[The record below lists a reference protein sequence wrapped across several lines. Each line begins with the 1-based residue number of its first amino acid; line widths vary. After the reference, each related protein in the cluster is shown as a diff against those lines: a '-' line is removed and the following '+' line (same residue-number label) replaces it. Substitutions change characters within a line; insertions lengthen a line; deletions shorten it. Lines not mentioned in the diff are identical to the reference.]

1 MAELELQNVL
11 LQTVGRSHPL
21 LVHFPVALLVVAA
34 ASELGGLWR
43 RSSEVGAMARG
54 LVWFALPATFAA
66 AFAGWT
72 MSERDPVSRAMAST
86 LEWHRWTGVG
96 VLALTLLCVLL
107 RQKTSAFRCVLFC
120 SAIGVAVTG
129 HLGGTMSWGEGYLL
143 EPIQSW
149 RAANVRTEPAPE
161 NVVSLENAVGVP
173 RVVGPAPGVLLGGP
187 SSFDV
192 SEETKPLLKDPE
204 ADSTPTKME
213 FVKDIQP
220 ILERYCVECHG
231 PRKKKGGLRLE
242 PIEAAFPVGDEA
254 FWTMLP
260 GDGASSLLVQRM
272 LLPREDDEAM
282 PPKGD
287 AVPADEIQKFIT
299 WINEGAHGPGLE
311 HIKRVAT
318 KTADDRRLDPLGV
331 LEPSESEQVLIDA
344 AVAALRDRGAV
355 VQAVAQRHY
364 GLEVN
369 LSLLRPA
376 ASDEHLLLLRGLEPV
391 LVRLDLSR
399 TSVSDQ
405 GFSKLAGFPELRDL
419 RLGGT
424 QLGDAIAPVL
434 QGSPKLERLNL
445 YGTKCTNTILTYVAN
460 LEALERL
467 HIWGSRITDDF
478 AVEFAS
484 AHPEIRIT
492 GLSSVVREPIP
503 EVVVKPEPVAEVQP
517 DPVQPEAPKDDPE
530 LASEEVNFLTKI
542 KPIFEARCV
551 SCHGPKKKKGQL
563 RLEPIAEAFPEDE
576 EDWWTILPGD
586 PAGSLL
592 VERIKLS
599 EDDDGVMPPRGE
611 LLTKEEIS
619 LIEQWI
625 AQGAKHSN

>member
-1 MAELELQNVL
+1 MAESELQNVL

-43 RSSEVGAMARG
+43 RSPEVGAMARG

-96 VLALTLLCVLL
+96 VLALTVLCVLL
-107 RQKTSAFRCVLFC
+107 RQKTSAFRGALFC
-120 SAIGVAVTG
+120 GAIGVGVTG
-129 HLGGTMSWGEGYLL
+129 HLGGTMSWGDGYLL

-149 RAANVRTEPAPE
+149 RAANARTELAPE
-161 NVVSLENAVGVP
+161 SVAGLENTPAVPV
-173 RVVGPAPGVLLGGP
+173 RPAAGVLLGGP
-187 SSFDV
+187 SSLDV
-192 SEETKPLLKDPE
+192 SEETKPRLKDPE
-204 ADSTPTKME
+204 AESTPIKME

-242 PIEAAFPVGDEA
+242 PIDAAFPTGDED

-260 GDGASSLLVQRM
+260 GDGESSLLVQRM
-272 LLPREDDEAM
+272 LLPRDDDEAM

-287 AVPADEIQKFIT
+287 AVPADEIQKVIT
-299 WINEGAHGPGLE
+299 WINAGAHGPGLE
-311 HIKRVAT
+311 HIKRAAT
-318 KTADDRRLDPLGV
+318 KAVDERRLDPLGV
-331 LEPSESEQVLIDA
+331 LEPTEAEQALIDT
-344 AVAALRDRGAV
+344 AVAALRDRGVV

-376 ASDEHLLLLRGLEPV
+376 ASDEHLDLLRGLEPV

-399 TSVSDQ
+399 TAVTDE
-405 GFSKLAGFPELRDL
+405 GFAQVAALPELRDL

-434 QGSPKLERLNL
+434 KQSPKLTRLNL
-445 YGTKCTNTILTYVAN
+445 YGTKCSEALLPTLSN
-460 LEALERL
+460 LESLERL
-467 HIWGSRITDDF
+467 HIWGSKISGDSAIAF
-478 AVEFAS
+478 ATAN
-484 AHPEIRIT
+484 PELRVT
-492 GLSSVVREPIP
+492 GLPPVVREPIP
-503 EVVVKPEPVAEVQP
+503 EVVVDPESIAEL
-517 DPVQPEAPKDDPE
+517 QPELNKPTTSEVDSEP
-530 LASEEVNFLTKI
+530 ASEEVHFLTKI
-542 KPIFEARCV
+542 KPILEARCV
-551 SCHGPKKKKGQL
+551 SCHGPKKKKGGL
-563 RLEPIAEAFPEDE
+563 RLEPIAEAFPEGE

-592 VERIKLS
+592 VERIKLTA
-599 EDDDGVMPPRGE
+599 DDDGVMPPRGE

-625 AQGAKHSN
+625 ARGAKHTN

>member
-1 MAELELQNVL
+1 MAESELQNVL

-43 RSSEVGAMARG
+43 RSPEVGAMARG

-96 VLALTLLCVLL
+96 VLALTVLCVLL
-107 RQKTSAFRCVLFC
+107 RQKTSAFRGALFC
-120 SAIGVAVTG
+120 GAIGVGVTG
-129 HLGGTMSWGEGYLL
+129 HLGGTMSWGDGYLL

-149 RAANVRTEPAPE
+149 RAANARTEPAPE
-161 NVVSLENAVGVP
+161 SVAGLENTPAVPV
-173 RVVGPAPGVLLGGP
+173 RPAAGVLLGGP
-187 SSFDV
+187 SSLDV
-192 SEETKPLLKDPE
+192 SEETKPRLKDPE
-204 ADSTPTKME
+204 AESTPIKME

-242 PIEAAFPVGDEA
+242 PIDAAFPTGDED

-260 GDGASSLLVQRM
+260 GDGESSLLVQRM
-272 LLPREDDEAM
+272 LLPRDDDEAM

-287 AVPADEIQKFIT
+287 AVPADEIQKVIT
-299 WINEGAHGPGLE
+299 WINAGAHGPGLE
-311 HIKRVAT
+311 HIKRAAT
-318 KTADDRRLDPLGV
+318 KAVDERRLDPLGV
-331 LEPSESEQVLIDA
+331 LEPTEAEQALIDT
-344 AVAALRDRGAV
+344 AVAALRDRGVV

-376 ASDEHLLLLRGLEPV
+376 ASDEHLDLLRGLEPV

-399 TSVSDQ
+399 TAVTDE
-405 GFSKLAGFPELRDL
+405 GFAQVAALPELRDL

-434 QGSPKLERLNL
+434 KQSPKLTRLNL
-445 YGTKCTNTILTYVAN
+445 YGTKCSDALLPTLSN
-460 LEALERL
+460 LESLERL
-467 HIWGSRITDDF
+467 HIWGSKISGDSAIAF
-478 AVEFAS
+478 ATAN
-484 AHPEIRIT
+484 PELRVT
-492 GLSSVVREPIP
+492 GLPPVVREPIP
-503 EVVVKPEPVAEVQP
+503 EVVVDPESIAEVQP
-517 DPVQPEAPKDDPE
+517 E
-530 LASEEVNFLTKI
+530 LNQSTTSEVDSEPASEEVHFLTKV
-542 KPIFEARCV
+542 KPILEARCV
-551 SCHGPKKKKGQL
+551 SCHGPKKKKGGL

-576 EDWWTILPGD
+576 KDWWTILPGD

-592 VERIKLS
+592 VERIKLTA
-599 EDDDGVMPPRGE
+599 DDDGVMPPRGE

-625 AQGAKHSN
+625 ARGAKHTN

>member
-1 MAELELQNVL
+1 MAESELQNVL

-43 RSSEVGAMARG
+43 RSPEVGAMARG

-96 VLALTLLCVLL
+96 VLALTVLCVLL
-107 RQKTSAFRCVLFC
+107 RQKTSAFRGALFC
-120 SAIGVAVTG
+120 GAIGVGVTG
-129 HLGGTMSWGEGYLL
+129 HLGGTMSWGDGYLL

-149 RAANVRTEPAPE
+149 RAANARTEPAPE
-161 NVVSLENAVGVP
+161 SVVRLKNGSERPVGA
-173 RVVGPAPGVLLGGP
+173 APGVLLGGP
-187 SSFDV
+187 SSLDV
-192 SEETKPLLKDPE
+192 SEETKPRLKDPE
-204 ADSTPTKME
+204 AESTPIKME

-242 PIEAAFPVGDEA
+242 PIDAAFPTGDED

-260 GDGASSLLVQRM
+260 GDGESSLLVQRM
-272 LLPREDDEAM
+272 LLPRDDDEAM

-287 AVPADEIQKFIT
+287 AVPADEIQKVIT
-299 WINEGAHGPGLE
+299 WINAGAHGPGLE
-311 HIKRVAT
+311 HIKRAAT
-318 KTADDRRLDPLGV
+318 KAVDERRLDPLGL
-331 LEPSESEQVLIDA
+331 LEPTEAEQALIDT
-344 AVAALRDRGAV
+344 AVAALRDRGVV

-376 ASDEHLLLLRGLEPV
+376 ASDEHLDLLRGLEPV

-399 TSVSDQ
+399 TAVTDE
-405 GFSKLAGFPELRDL
+405 GFAQVAALPELRDL

-434 QGSPKLERLNL
+434 KQSPKLTRLNL
-445 YGTKCTNTILTYVAN
+445 YGTKCSEALLPTLSN
-460 LEALERL
+460 LESLERL
-467 HIWGSRITDDF
+467 HIWGSKISGDSAIAF
-478 AVEFAS
+478 ATAN
-484 AHPEIRIT
+484 PELRVT
-492 GLSSVVREPIP
+492 GLPPVVREPIP
-503 EVVVKPEPVAEVQP
+503 EVVVDPESIAEI
-517 DPVQPEAPKDDPE
+517 QPELNQPTTSEVDSEP
-530 LASEEVNFLTKI
+530 ASEEVHFLTKI
-542 KPIFEARCV
+542 RPILEARCV
-551 SCHGPKKKKGQL
+551 SCHGPKKKKGGL
-563 RLEPIAEAFPEDE
+563 RLEPIAEAFPEGE

-592 VERIKLS
+592 VERIKLTA
-599 EDDDGVMPPRGE
+599 DDDGVMPPRGE

-625 AQGAKHSN
+625 ARGAKHTN

>member
-1 MAELELQNVL
+1 MAESELQNVL

-34 ASELGGLWR
+34 VSEFGGLWR
-43 RSSEVGAMARG
+43 RSPEVGAMARG

-107 RQKTSAFRCVLFC
+107 RQKTSAFRGVLFC
-120 SAIGVAVTG
+120 GAIGVAVTG

-149 RAANVRTEPAPE
+149 RAANAQTEPAPE
-161 NVVSLENAVGVP
+161 SVVRLENGAERPVGA
-173 RVVGPAPGVLLGGP
+173 APGVLLGGP
-187 SSFDV
+187 SSIDV
-192 SEETKPLLKDPE
+192 PEETKPRFKDPE
-204 ADSTPTKME
+204 ADSTPTKIE

-220 ILERYCVECHG
+220 ILETYCVECHG

-242 PIEAAFPVGDEA
+242 PIDAAFPVGDED

-260 GDGASSLLVQRM
+260 GDGESSLLVQRM
-272 LLPREDDEAM
+272 LLPRDDDEAM

-287 AVPADEIQKFIT
+287 AVPADEIQKVIT

-318 KTADDRRLDPLGV
+318 KAADERRLDPLGV
-331 LEPSESEQVLIDA
+331 LEPTEAEQALIDG

-376 ASDEHLLLLRGLEPV
+376 ANDEHLKLLRGLEPV

-399 TSVSDQ
+399 TAVTDE
-405 GFSKLAGFPELRDL
+405 GFAQLAGFPELRDL

-424 QLGDAIAPVL
+424 QLNDISRVL

-445 YGTKCTNTILTYVAN
+445 YGTQCTNTILTYVAN
-460 LEALERL
+460 LKSLKRL
-467 HIWGSRITDDF
+467 HIWGSRITDNY
-478 AVEFAS
+478 AATFAS
-484 AHPEIRIT
+484 THPEIRIT
-492 GLSSVVREPIP
+492 GLPPVVREPIP

-517 DPVQPEAPKDDPE
+517 ETVLPEAPGADSE

-551 SCHGPKKKKGQL
+551 SCHGPKKKKGGL
-563 RLEPIAEAFPEDE
+563 RLAPIAEAFPEGD

-599 EDDDGVMPPRGE
+599 EDDDGAMPPRGE
-611 LLTKEEIS
+611 RLTKEEI
-619 LIEQWI
+619 LIIEQWI
-625 AQGAKHSN
+625 AQGAKHSS

>member
-1 MAELELQNVL
+1 MAESELQNVL

-43 RSSEVGAMARG
+43 RSPEVGAMARG

-96 VLALTLLCVLL
+96 VLALTVLCVLL
-107 RQKTSAFRCVLFC
+107 RQKTSAFRGALFC
-120 SAIGVAVTG
+120 GAIGVGVTG
-129 HLGGTMSWGEGYLL
+129 HLGGTMSWGDGYLL

-149 RAANVRTEPAPE
+149 RAANARTEPAPE
-161 NVVSLENAVGVP
+161 SVAGLENTPAVPV
-173 RVVGPAPGVLLGGP
+173 RPAAGVLLGGP
-187 SSFDV
+187 SSLDV
-192 SEETKPLLKDPE
+192 SEETKPRLKDPE
-204 ADSTPTKME
+204 AESTPIKME

-242 PIEAAFPVGDEA
+242 PIDAAFPTGDED

-260 GDGASSLLVQRM
+260 GDGESSLLVQRM
-272 LLPREDDEAM
+272 LLPRDDDEAM

-287 AVPADEIQKFIT
+287 AVPADEIQKVIT
-299 WINEGAHGPGLE
+299 WINAGAHGPGLE
-311 HIKRVAT
+311 HIKRAAT
-318 KTADDRRLDPLGV
+318 KAVDERRLDPLGV
-331 LEPSESEQVLIDA
+331 LEPTEAEQALIDT
-344 AVAALRDRGAV
+344 AVAALRDRGVV

-376 ASDEHLLLLRGLEPV
+376 ASDEHLDLLRGLEPV

-399 TSVSDQ
+399 TAVTDE
-405 GFSKLAGFPELRDL
+405 GFAQVAALPELRDL

-434 QGSPKLERLNL
+434 KQSPKLTRLNL
-445 YGTKCTNTILTYVAN
+445 YGTKCSEALLPTLSN
-460 LEALERL
+460 LESLERL
-467 HIWGSRITDDF
+467 HIWGSKISGDSAIAF
-478 AVEFAS
+478 ATAN
-484 AHPEIRIT
+484 PELRVT
-492 GLSSVVREPIP
+492 GLPPVVREPIP
-503 EVVVKPEPVAEVQP
+503 EVVVDPESIAEVQP
-517 DPVQPEAPKDDPE
+517 ELNQPTTSEVDSEP
-530 LASEEVNFLTKI
+530 ASEEVHFLTKI
-542 KPIFEARCV
+542 KPILEARCV
-551 SCHGPKKKKGQL
+551 SCHGPKKKKGGL
-563 RLEPIAEAFPEDE
+563 RLEPIAEAFPKGE

-592 VERIKLS
+592 VERIKLTA
-599 EDDDGVMPPRGE
+599 DDDGVMPPRGE

-625 AQGAKHSN
+625 ARGAKHTN

>member
-1 MAELELQNVL
+1 MAESELQNVL

-43 RSSEVGAMARG
+43 RSPEVGAMARG

-96 VLALTLLCVLL
+96 VLALTVLCVLL
-107 RQKTSAFRCVLFC
+107 RQKTSAFRGALFC
-120 SAIGVAVTG
+120 GAIGVGVTG
-129 HLGGTMSWGEGYLL
+129 HLGGTMSWGDGYLL

-149 RAANVRTEPAPE
+149 RAANARTELAPE
-161 NVVSLENAVGVP
+161 SVAGLENTPAVPV
-173 RVVGPAPGVLLGGP
+173 RPAAGVLLGGP
-187 SSFDV
+187 SSLDV
-192 SEETKPLLKDPE
+192 SEETKPRLKDPE
-204 ADSTPTKME
+204 AESTPIKME

-242 PIEAAFPVGDEA
+242 PIDAAFPTGDED

-260 GDGASSLLVQRM
+260 GDGESSLLVQRM
-272 LLPREDDEAM
+272 LLPRDDDEAM

-287 AVPADEIQKFIT
+287 AVPADEIQKVIT
-299 WINEGAHGPGLE
+299 WINAGAHGPGLE
-311 HIKRVAT
+311 HIKRAAT
-318 KTADDRRLDPLGV
+318 KAVDERRLDPLGV
-331 LEPSESEQVLIDA
+331 LEPTEAEQALIDT
-344 AVAALRDRGAV
+344 AVAALRDRGVV

-376 ASDEHLLLLRGLEPV
+376 AGDEHLDLLRGLEPV

-399 TSVSDQ
+399 TAVTDE
-405 GFSKLAGFPELRDL
+405 GFAQVAALPELRDL

-434 QGSPKLERLNL
+434 KQSPKLTRLNL
-445 YGTKCTNTILTYVAN
+445 YGTKCSEALLPTLSN
-460 LEALERL
+460 LESLERL
-467 HIWGSRITDDF
+467 HIWGSKISGDSAIAF
-478 AVEFAS
+478 ATAN
-484 AHPEIRIT
+484 PELRVT
-492 GLSSVVREPIP
+492 GLPPVVREPIP
-503 EVVVKPEPVAEVQP
+503 EVVVDPESIAEVQP
-517 DPVQPEAPKDDPE
+517 E
-530 LASEEVNFLTKI
+530 LNQSTTSEVDSEPASEEVHFLTKI
-542 KPIFEARCV
+542 KPILEARCV
-551 SCHGPKKKKGQL
+551 SCHGPKKKKGGL
-563 RLEPIAEAFPEDE
+563 RLEPIAEAFPEGE
-576 EDWWTILPGD
+576 KDWWTILPGD

-592 VERIKLS
+592 VERIKLTA
-599 EDDDGVMPPRGE
+599 DDDGVMPPRGE

-625 AQGAKHSN
+625 ARGAKHTN

>member
-1 MAELELQNVL
+1 MAESELQNVL

-43 RSSEVGAMARG
+43 RSPEVGAMARG

-120 SAIGVAVTG
+120 GAIGVAVTG

-161 NVVSLENAVGVP
+161 NVVSLENAAAVP
-173 RVVGPAPGVLLGGP
+173 RVVGPAPGLLLAGP

-204 ADSTPTKME
+204 ADSTATKME

-311 HIKRVAT
+311 NIKRVAT
-318 KTADDRRLDPLGV
+318 KTGDDRRLDPLGV

-424 QLGDAIAPVL
+424 QLGDGIAPVL

-478 AVEFAS
+478 AVVFAS
-484 AHPEIRIT
+484 THPEIRIT

-599 EDDDGVMPPRGE
+599 EDDDGVMPPRGQ

>member
-1 MAELELQNVL
+1 MAESELQNVL

-43 RSSEVGAMARG
+43 RSPEVGAMARG

-96 VLALTLLCVLL
+96 VLALTVLCVLL
-107 RQKTSAFRCVLFC
+107 RQKTSAFRGALFC
-120 SAIGVAVTG
+120 GAIGVGVTG
-129 HLGGTMSWGEGYLL
+129 HLGGTMSWGDGYLL

-149 RAANVRTEPAPE
+149 RAANARTEPAPE
-161 NVVSLENAVGVP
+161 SVAGLENTPAVPV
-173 RVVGPAPGVLLGGP
+173 RPAAGVLLGGP
-187 SSFDV
+187 SSLDV
-192 SEETKPLLKDPE
+192 SEETKPRLKDPE
-204 ADSTPTKME
+204 AESTPIKME

-242 PIEAAFPVGDEA
+242 PIDAAFPTGDED

-260 GDGASSLLVQRM
+260 GDGESSLLVQRM
-272 LLPREDDEAM
+272 LLPRDDDEAM

-287 AVPADEIQKFIT
+287 AVPTDEIQKVIT
-299 WINEGAHGPGLE
+299 WINAGAHGPGLE
-311 HIKRVAT
+311 HIKRAAT
-318 KTADDRRLDPLGV
+318 KAVDERRLDPLGV
-331 LEPSESEQVLIDA
+331 LEPTEAEQALIDT
-344 AVAALRDRGAV
+344 AVAALRDRGVV

-376 ASDEHLLLLRGLEPV
+376 ASDEHLDLLRGLEPV

-399 TSVSDQ
+399 TAVTDE
-405 GFSKLAGFPELRDL
+405 GFAQVAALPELRDL

-434 QGSPKLERLNL
+434 KQSPKLTRLNL
-445 YGTKCTNTILTYVAN
+445 YGTKCSEALLPTLSN
-460 LEALERL
+460 LESLERL
-467 HIWGSRITDDF
+467 HIWGSKISGDSAIAF
-478 AVEFAS
+478 ATAN
-484 AHPEIRIT
+484 PELRVT
-492 GLSSVVREPIP
+492 GLPPVVREPIP
-503 EVVVKPEPVAEVQP
+503 EVVVDPESIAEVQP
-517 DPVQPEAPKDDPE
+517 ELNQPTTSEVDSEP
-530 LASEEVNFLTKI
+530 ASEEVHFLTKI
-542 KPIFEARCV
+542 RPILEARCV
-551 SCHGPKKKKGQL
+551 SCHGPKKKKGGL
-563 RLEPIAEAFPEDE
+563 RLEPIAEAFPKGE

-592 VERIKLS
+592 VERIKLTA
-599 EDDDGVMPPRGE
+599 DDDGVMPPRGE

-625 AQGAKHSN
+625 ARGAKHTN

>member
-1 MAELELQNVL
+1 MAESELQNVL

-43 RSSEVGAMARG
+43 RSPEVGAMARG

-96 VLALTLLCVLL
+96 VLALTVLCVLL
-107 RQKTSAFRCVLFC
+107 RQKTSAFRGALFC
-120 SAIGVAVTG
+120 GAIGVGVTG
-129 HLGGTMSWGEGYLL
+129 HLGGTMSWGDGYLL

-149 RAANVRTEPAPE
+149 RAANARTEPAPE
-161 NVVSLENAVGVP
+161 SVAGLENTPAVP
-173 RVVGPAPGVLLGGP
+173 IRPAAGVLLGGP
-187 SSFDV
+187 SSLDV
-192 SEETKPLLKDPE
+192 SEETKPRLKDPE
-204 ADSTPTKME
+204 AESTPIKME

-242 PIEAAFPVGDEA
+242 PIDAAFPTGDED

-260 GDGASSLLVQRM
+260 GDGESSLLVQRM
-272 LLPREDDEAM
+272 LLPRDDDEAM

-287 AVPADEIQKFIT
+287 AVPADQIQKVIT
-299 WINEGAHGPGLE
+299 WINAGAHGPGLE
-311 HIKRVAT
+311 HIKRAAT
-318 KTADDRRLDPLGV
+318 KAVDERRLDPLGV
-331 LEPSESEQVLIDA
+331 LEPTEAEQALIDT
-344 AVAALRDRGAV
+344 AVAALRDRGVV

-376 ASDEHLLLLRGLEPV
+376 ASDEHLDLLRGLEPV

-399 TSVSDQ
+399 TAVTDE
-405 GFSKLAGFPELRDL
+405 GFAQVAAFPELRAL

-434 QGSPKLERLNL
+434 KQSPKLTRLNL
-445 YGTKCTNTILTYVAN
+445 YGTK
-460 LEALERL
+460 
-467 HIWGSRITDDF
+467 
-478 AVEFAS
+478 
-484 AHPEIRIT
+484 
-492 GLSSVVREPIP
+492 
-503 EVVVKPEPVAEVQP
+503 
-517 DPVQPEAPKDDPE
+517 
-530 LASEEVNFLTKI
+530 
-542 KPIFEARCV
+542 
-551 SCHGPKKKKGQL
+551 
-563 RLEPIAEAFPEDE
+563 
-576 EDWWTILPGD
+576 
-586 PAGSLL
+586 
-592 VERIKLS
+592 
-599 EDDDGVMPPRGE
+599 
-611 LLTKEEIS
+611 
-619 LIEQWI
+619 
-625 AQGAKHSN
+625 

>member
-1 MAELELQNVL
+1 MAESELQNVL

-43 RSSEVGAMARG
+43 RSPEVGAMARG

-96 VLALTLLCVLL
+96 VLALTVLCVLL
-107 RQKTSAFRCVLFC
+107 RQKTSAFRGALFC
-120 SAIGVAVTG
+120 GAIGVGVTG
-129 HLGGTMSWGEGYLL
+129 HLGGTMSWGDGYLL

-149 RAANVRTEPAPE
+149 RAANARTEPAPE
-161 NVVSLENAVGVP
+161 SVVRLKNESERPVGA
-173 RVVGPAPGVLLGGP
+173 APGVLLGGP
-187 SSFDV
+187 SSLDV
-192 SEETKPLLKDPE
+192 SEETKPRLKDPE
-204 ADSTPTKME
+204 AESTPIKME

-242 PIEAAFPVGDEA
+242 PIDAAFPTGDED

-260 GDGASSLLVQRM
+260 GDGESSLLVQRM
-272 LLPREDDEAM
+272 LLPRDDDEAM

-287 AVPADEIQKFIT
+287 AVPADEIQKVIT
-299 WINEGAHGPGLE
+299 WINAGAHGPGLE
-311 HIKRVAT
+311 HIKRAAT
-318 KTADDRRLDPLGV
+318 KAVDERRLDPLGL
-331 LEPSESEQVLIDA
+331 LEPTEAEQALIDT
-344 AVAALRDRGAV
+344 AVAALRDRGVV

-376 ASDEHLLLLRGLEPV
+376 ASDEHLDLLRGLEPV

-399 TSVSDQ
+399 TAVTDE
-405 GFSKLAGFPELRDL
+405 GFAQVAALPELRDL

-434 QGSPKLERLNL
+434 KQSPKLTRLNL
-445 YGTKCTNTILTYVAN
+445 YGTKCSEALLPTLSN
-460 LEALERL
+460 LESLERL
-467 HIWGSRITDDF
+467 HIWGSKISGDSAIAF
-478 AVEFAS
+478 ATAN
-484 AHPEIRIT
+484 PELRVT
-492 GLSSVVREPIP
+492 GLPPVVREPIP
-503 EVVVKPEPVAEVQP
+503 EVVVDPESIAEVQP
-517 DPVQPEAPKDDPE
+517 ELNQPTTSEVDSEP
-530 LASEEVNFLTKI
+530 ASEEVHFLTKI
-542 KPIFEARCV
+542 RPILEARCV
-551 SCHGPKKKKGQL
+551 SCHGPKKKKGGL
-563 RLEPIAEAFPEDE
+563 RLEPIAEAFPEGE

-592 VERIKLS
+592 VERIKLTA
-599 EDDDGVMPPRGE
+599 DDDGVMPPRGE

-625 AQGAKHSN
+625 ARGAKHTN

>member
-1 MAELELQNVL
+1 MAESELQNVL

-43 RSSEVGAMARG
+43 RSPEVGAMARG

-96 VLALTLLCVLL
+96 VLALTVLCVLL
-107 RQKTSAFRCVLFC
+107 RQKTSAFRGALFC
-120 SAIGVAVTG
+120 GAIGVGVTG
-129 HLGGTMSWGEGYLL
+129 HLGGTMSWGDGYLL

-149 RAANVRTEPAPE
+149 RAANARTEPAPE
-161 NVVSLENAVGVP
+161 SVAGLENTPAVPV
-173 RVVGPAPGVLLGGP
+173 RPAAGVLLGGP
-187 SSFDV
+187 SSLDV
-192 SEETKPLLKDPE
+192 SEETKPRLKDPE
-204 ADSTPTKME
+204 AESTPIKME

-242 PIEAAFPVGDEA
+242 PIDAAFPTGDED

-260 GDGASSLLVQRM
+260 GDGESSLLVQRM
-272 LLPREDDEAM
+272 LLPRDDDEAM

-287 AVPADEIQKFIT
+287 AVPTDEIQKVIT
-299 WINEGAHGPGLE
+299 WINAGAHGPGLE
-311 HIKRVAT
+311 HIKRAAT
-318 KTADDRRLDPLGV
+318 KAVDERRLDPLGV
-331 LEPSESEQVLIDA
+331 LEPTEAEQALIDT
-344 AVAALRDRGAV
+344 AVAALRDRGVV

-376 ASDEHLLLLRGLEPV
+376 ASDEHLDLLRGLEPV

-399 TSVSDQ
+399 TAVTDE
-405 GFSKLAGFPELRDL
+405 GFAQVAALPELRDL

-434 QGSPKLERLNL
+434 KQSPKLTRLNL
-445 YGTKCTNTILTYVAN
+445 YGTKCSEALLPTLSN
-460 LEALERL
+460 LESLERL
-467 HIWGSRITDDF
+467 HIWGSKISGDSAIAF
-478 AVEFAS
+478 ATAN
-484 AHPEIRIT
+484 PELRVT
-492 GLSSVVREPIP
+492 GLPPVVREPIP
-503 EVVVKPEPVAEVQP
+503 EVVVDPESIAEVQP
-517 DPVQPEAPKDDPE
+517 ELNQPTTSEVDSEP
-530 LASEEVNFLTKI
+530 ASEEVHFLTKI
-542 KPIFEARCV
+542 RPILEARCV
-551 SCHGPKKKKGQL
+551 SCHGPKKKKGGL
-563 RLEPIAEAFPEDE
+563 RLEPIAEAFPEGE

-592 VERIKLS
+592 VERIKLTA
-599 EDDDGVMPPRGE
+599 DDDGVMPPRGE

-625 AQGAKHSN
+625 ARGAKHTN

>member
-1 MAELELQNVL
+1 MAESELQNVL

-43 RSSEVGAMARG
+43 RSPEVGAMARG

-96 VLALTLLCVLL
+96 VLALTVLCVLL
-107 RQKTSAFRCVLFC
+107 RQKTSAFRGALFC
-120 SAIGVAVTG
+120 GAIGVGVTG
-129 HLGGTMSWGEGYLL
+129 HLGGTMSWGDGYLL

-149 RAANVRTEPAPE
+149 RAANARTELAPE
-161 NVVSLENAVGVP
+161 SVAGLENTPAVPV
-173 RVVGPAPGVLLGGP
+173 RPAAGVLLGGP
-187 SSFDV
+187 SSLDV
-192 SEETKPLLKDPE
+192 SEETKPRLKDPE
-204 ADSTPTKME
+204 AESTPIKME

-242 PIEAAFPVGDEA
+242 PIDAAFPTGDED

-260 GDGASSLLVQRM
+260 GDGESSLLVQRM
-272 LLPREDDEAM
+272 LLPRDDDEAM

-287 AVPADEIQKFIT
+287 AVPADEIQKVIT
-299 WINEGAHGPGLE
+299 WINAGAHGPGLE
-311 HIKRVAT
+311 HIKRAAT
-318 KTADDRRLDPLGV
+318 KAVDERRLDPLGV
-331 LEPSESEQVLIDA
+331 LEPTEAEQALIDT
-344 AVAALRDRGAV
+344 AVAALRDRGVV

-376 ASDEHLLLLRGLEPV
+376 AGDEHLDLLRGLEPV

-399 TSVSDQ
+399 TAVTDE
-405 GFSKLAGFPELRDL
+405 GFAQVAALPELRDL

-434 QGSPKLERLNL
+434 KQSPKLTRLNL
-445 YGTKCTNTILTYVAN
+445 YGTKCSEALLPTLSN
-460 LEALERL
+460 LESLERL
-467 HIWGSRITDDF
+467 HIWGSKISGDSAIAF
-478 AVEFAS
+478 ATAN
-484 AHPEIRIT
+484 PELRVT
-492 GLSSVVREPIP
+492 GLPPVVREPIP
-503 EVVVKPEPVAEVQP
+503 EVVVDPESIAEVQP
-517 DPVQPEAPKDDPE
+517 ELNQPTTSEVDSEP
-530 LASEEVNFLTKI
+530 ASEEVHFLTKI
-542 KPIFEARCV
+542 RPILEARCV
-551 SCHGPKKKKGQL
+551 SCHGPKKKKGGL
-563 RLEPIAEAFPEDE
+563 RLEPIAEAFPEGE

-592 VERIKLS
+592 VERIKLTA
-599 EDDDGVMPPRGE
+599 DDDGVMPPRGE

-625 AQGAKHSN
+625 ARGAKHTN

>member
-1 MAELELQNVL
+1 MAESELQNVL

-43 RSSEVGAMARG
+43 RSPEVGAMARG

-96 VLALTLLCVLL
+96 VLALTVLCVLL
-107 RQKTSAFRCVLFC
+107 RQKTSAFRGALFC
-120 SAIGVAVTG
+120 GAIGVGVTG
-129 HLGGTMSWGEGYLL
+129 HLGGTMSWGDGYLL

-149 RAANVRTEPAPE
+149 RAANARTELAPE
-161 NVVSLENAVGVP
+161 SVAGLENTPAVPV
-173 RVVGPAPGVLLGGP
+173 RPAAGVLLGGP
-187 SSFDV
+187 SSLDV
-192 SEETKPLLKDPE
+192 SEETKPRLKDPE
-204 ADSTPTKME
+204 AESTPIKME

-242 PIEAAFPVGDEA
+242 PIDAAFPTGDED

-260 GDGASSLLVQRM
+260 GDGESSLLVQRM
-272 LLPREDDEAM
+272 LLPRDDDEAM

-287 AVPADEIQKFIT
+287 AVPADEIQKVIT
-299 WINEGAHGPGLE
+299 WINAGAHGPGLE
-311 HIKRVAT
+311 HIKRAAT
-318 KTADDRRLDPLGV
+318 KAVDERRLDPLGV
-331 LEPSESEQVLIDA
+331 LEPTEAEQALIDT
-344 AVAALRDRGAV
+344 AVAALRDRGVV

-376 ASDEHLLLLRGLEPV
+376 ASDEHLDLLRGLEPV

-399 TSVSDQ
+399 TAVTDE
-405 GFSKLAGFPELRDL
+405 GFAQVAALPELRDL

-434 QGSPKLERLNL
+434 KQSPKLTRLNL
-445 YGTKCTNTILTYVAN
+445 YGTKCSEALLPTLSN
-460 LEALERL
+460 LESLERL
-467 HIWGSRITDDF
+467 HIWGSKISGDSAIAF
-478 AVEFAS
+478 ATAN
-484 AHPEIRIT
+484 PELRVT
-492 GLSSVVREPIP
+492 GLPPVVREPIP
-503 EVVVKPEPVAEVQP
+503 EVVVDPESIAEVQP
-517 DPVQPEAPKDDPE
+517 ELNQPTTSEVDSEP
-530 LASEEVNFLTKI
+530 ASEEVHFLTKI
-542 KPIFEARCV
+542 RPILEARCV
-551 SCHGPKKKKGQL
+551 SCHGPKKKKGGL
-563 RLEPIAEAFPEDE
+563 RLEPIAEAFPEGE

-592 VERIKLS
+592 VERIKLTA
-599 EDDDGVMPPRGE
+599 DDDGVMPPRGE

-625 AQGAKHSN
+625 ARGAKHTN

>member
-1 MAELELQNVL
+1 MAESELQNVL

-43 RSSEVGAMARG
+43 RSPEVGAMARG

-96 VLALTLLCVLL
+96 VLALTVLCVLL
-107 RQKTSAFRCVLFC
+107 RQKTSAFRGALFC
-120 SAIGVAVTG
+120 GAIGVGVTG
-129 HLGGTMSWGEGYLL
+129 HLGGTMSWGDGYLL

-149 RAANVRTEPAPE
+149 RAANARTEPAPE
-161 NVVSLENAVGVP
+161 SVAGLENTPAVPV
-173 RVVGPAPGVLLGGP
+173 RPAAGVLLGGP
-187 SSFDV
+187 SSLDV
-192 SEETKPLLKDPE
+192 SEETKPRLKDPE
-204 ADSTPTKME
+204 AESTPIKME

-242 PIEAAFPVGDEA
+242 PIDAAFPTGDED

-260 GDGASSLLVQRM
+260 GDGESSLLVQRM
-272 LLPREDDEAM
+272 LLPRDDDEAM

-287 AVPADEIQKFIT
+287 AVPADEIQKVIT
-299 WINEGAHGPGLE
+299 WINAGAYGPGLE
-311 HIKRVAT
+311 HIKRAAT
-318 KTADDRRLDPLGV
+318 KAVDERRLDPLGV
-331 LEPSESEQVLIDA
+331 LEPTEAEQALIDT
-344 AVAALRDRGAV
+344 AVAALRDRGVV

-376 ASDEHLLLLRGLEPV
+376 ASDEHLDLLRGLEPV

-399 TSVSDQ
+399 TAVTDE
-405 GFSKLAGFPELRDL
+405 GFAQVAALPELRDL

-434 QGSPKLERLNL
+434 KQSPKLTRLNL
-445 YGTKCTNTILTYVAN
+445 YGTKCSEALLPTLSN
-460 LEALERL
+460 LESLERL
-467 HIWGSRITDDF
+467 HIWGSKISGDSAIAF
-478 AVEFAS
+478 ATAN
-484 AHPEIRIT
+484 PELRVT
-492 GLSSVVREPIP
+492 GLPPVVREPIP
-503 EVVVKPEPVAEVQP
+503 EVVVDPESIAEVQP
-517 DPVQPEAPKDDPE
+517 ELNQPTTSEVDSEP
-530 LASEEVNFLTKI
+530 ASEEVHFLTKI
-542 KPIFEARCV
+542 RPILEARCV
-551 SCHGPKKKKGQL
+551 SCHGPKKKKGGL
-563 RLEPIAEAFPEDE
+563 RLEPIAEAFPKGE

-592 VERIKLS
+592 VERIKLTA
-599 EDDDGVMPPRGE
+599 DDDGVMPPRGE

-625 AQGAKHSN
+625 ARGAKHTN

>member
-1 MAELELQNVL
+1 MAESELQNVL

-43 RSSEVGAMARG
+43 RSPEVGAMARG

-96 VLALTLLCVLL
+96 VLALTVLCVLL
-107 RQKTSAFRCVLFC
+107 RQKTSAFRGALFC
-120 SAIGVAVTG
+120 GAIGVGVTG
-129 HLGGTMSWGEGYLL
+129 HLGGTMSWGDGYLL

-149 RAANVRTEPAPE
+149 RAANARTEPAPE
-161 NVVSLENAVGVP
+161 SVAGLENTPAVPV
-173 RVVGPAPGVLLGGP
+173 RPAAGVLLGGP
-187 SSFDV
+187 SSLDV
-192 SEETKPLLKDPE
+192 SEETKPRLKDPE
-204 ADSTPTKME
+204 AESTPIKME

-242 PIEAAFPVGDEA
+242 PIDAAFPTGDED

-260 GDGASSLLVQRM
+260 GDGESSLLVQRM
-272 LLPREDDEAM
+272 LLPRDDDEAM

-287 AVPADEIQKFIT
+287 AVPADEIQKVIT
-299 WINEGAHGPGLE
+299 WINAGAYGPGLE
-311 HIKRVAT
+311 HIKRAAT
-318 KTADDRRLDPLGV
+318 KAVDERRLDPLGV
-331 LEPSESEQVLIDA
+331 LEPTEAEQALIDT
-344 AVAALRDRGAV
+344 AVTALRDRGVV

-376 ASDEHLLLLRGLEPV
+376 ASDEHLDLLRGLEPV

-399 TSVSDQ
+399 TAVTDE
-405 GFSKLAGFPELRDL
+405 GFAQVAALPELRDL

-434 QGSPKLERLNL
+434 KQSPKLTRLNL
-445 YGTKCTNTILTYVAN
+445 YGTKCSEALLPTLSN
-460 LEALERL
+460 LESLERL
-467 HIWGSRITDDF
+467 HIWGSKISGDSAIAF
-478 AVEFAS
+478 ATAN
-484 AHPEIRIT
+484 PELRVT
-492 GLSSVVREPIP
+492 GLPPVVREPIP
-503 EVVVKPEPVAEVQP
+503 EVVVDPESIAEVQP
-517 DPVQPEAPKDDPE
+517 ELNQPTTSEVDSEP
-530 LASEEVNFLTKI
+530 ASEEVHFLTKI
-542 KPIFEARCV
+542 RPILEARCV
-551 SCHGPKKKKGQL
+551 
-563 RLEPIAEAFPEDE
+563 
-576 EDWWTILPGD
+576 
-586 PAGSLL
+586 
-592 VERIKLS
+592 
-599 EDDDGVMPPRGE
+599 
-611 LLTKEEIS
+611 
-619 LIEQWI
+619 
-625 AQGAKHSN
+625 

>member
-1 MAELELQNVL
+1 MAESELQNVL

-43 RSSEVGAMARG
+43 RSPEVGAMARG

-96 VLALTLLCVLL
+96 VLALTVLCVLL
-107 RQKTSAFRCVLFC
+107 RQKTSAFRGALFC
-120 SAIGVAVTG
+120 GAIGVGVTG
-129 HLGGTMSWGEGYLL
+129 HLGGTMSWGDGYLL

-149 RAANVRTEPAPE
+149 RAANARTEPAPE
-161 NVVSLENAVGVP
+161 SVVRLKNESERPVGA
-173 RVVGPAPGVLLGGP
+173 APGVLLGGP
-187 SSFDV
+187 SSLDV
-192 SEETKPLLKDPE
+192 SEETKPRLKDPE
-204 ADSTPTKME
+204 AESTPIKME

-242 PIEAAFPVGDEA
+242 PIDAAFPTGDED

-260 GDGASSLLVQRM
+260 GDGESSLLVQRM
-272 LLPREDDEAM
+272 LLPRDDDEAM

-287 AVPADEIQKFIT
+287 AVPADQIQKVIT
-299 WINEGAHGPGLE
+299 WINAGAHGPGLE
-311 HIKRVAT
+311 HIKRAAT
-318 KTADDRRLDPLGV
+318 KAVDERRLDPLGV
-331 LEPSESEQVLIDA
+331 LEPTEAEQALIDT
-344 AVAALRDRGAV
+344 AVAALRDRGVV

-376 ASDEHLLLLRGLEPV
+376 ASDEHLDLLRGLEPV

-399 TSVSDQ
+399 TAVTDE
-405 GFSKLAGFPELRDL
+405 GFAQVAALPELRDL

-434 QGSPKLERLNL
+434 KQSPKLTRLNL
-445 YGTKCTNTILTYVAN
+445 YGTKCSEALLPTLSN
-460 LEALERL
+460 LESLERL
-467 HIWGSRITDDF
+467 HIWGSKISGDSAIAF
-478 AVEFAS
+478 ATAN
-484 AHPEIRIT
+484 PELRVT
-492 GLSSVVREPIP
+492 GLPPVVREPIP
-503 EVVVKPEPVAEVQP
+503 EVVVDPESIAEI
-517 DPVQPEAPKDDPE
+517 QPELNQPTTSEVDSEP
-530 LASEEVNFLTKI
+530 ASEEVHFLTKI
-542 KPIFEARCV
+542 RPILEARCV
-551 SCHGPKKKKGQL
+551 SCHGPKKKKGGL
-563 RLEPIAEAFPEDE
+563 RLEPIAEAFPEGE

-592 VERIKLS
+592 VERIKLTA
-599 EDDDGVMPPRGE
+599 DDDGVMPPRGE

-625 AQGAKHSN
+625 ARGAKHTN

>member
-1 MAELELQNVL
+1 MAESELQNVL

-34 ASELGGLWR
+34 ATELGGLWR
-43 RSSEVGAMARG
+43 RSPEVGAMARG

-96 VLALTLLCVLL
+96 VLALTVLCVLL
-107 RQKTSAFRCVLFC
+107 RQKTSAFRGALFC
-120 SAIGVAVTG
+120 GAIGVGVTG
-129 HLGGTMSWGEGYLL
+129 HLGGTMSWGDGYLL

-149 RAANVRTEPAPE
+149 RAANARTEPAPE
-161 NVVSLENAVGVP
+161 SVAGLENTPAVPV
-173 RVVGPAPGVLLGGP
+173 RPAAGVLLGGP
-187 SSFDV
+187 SSLDV
-192 SEETKPLLKDPE
+192 SEETKPRLKDPE
-204 ADSTPTKME
+204 AESTPIKME

-242 PIEAAFPVGDEA
+242 PIDAAFPTGDED

-260 GDGASSLLVQRM
+260 GDGESSLLVQRM
-272 LLPREDDEAM
+272 LLPRDDDEAM

-287 AVPADEIQKFIT
+287 AVPADEIQKVIT
-299 WINEGAHGPGLE
+299 WINAGAHGPGLE
-311 HIKRVAT
+311 HIKRAAT
-318 KTADDRRLDPLGV
+318 KAVDERRLDPLGV
-331 LEPSESEQVLIDA
+331 LEPTEAEQALIDT
-344 AVAALRDRGAV
+344 AVAALRDRGVV

-376 ASDEHLLLLRGLEPV
+376 ASDEYLDLLRGLEPV

-399 TSVSDQ
+399 TAVTDE
-405 GFSKLAGFPELRDL
+405 GFAQVAALPELRDL

-434 QGSPKLERLNL
+434 KQSPKLTRLNL
-445 YGTKCTNTILTYVAN
+445 YGTKCSEALLPTLSN
-460 LEALERL
+460 LESLERL
-467 HIWGSRITDDF
+467 HIWGSKISGDSAIAF
-478 AVEFAS
+478 ATAN
-484 AHPEIRIT
+484 PELRVT
-492 GLSSVVREPIP
+492 GLPPMIREPIP
-503 EVVVKPEPVAEVQP
+503 EVVVDPESIAEVQP
-517 DPVQPEAPKDDPE
+517 ELNQPTTSEVDSEP
-530 LASEEVNFLTKI
+530 ASEEVHFLTKI
-542 KPIFEARCV
+542 RPILEARCV
-551 SCHGPKKKKGQL
+551 SCHGPKKKKGGL
-563 RLEPIAEAFPEDE
+563 RLEPIAEAFPKGE

-592 VERIKLS
+592 VERIKLTA
-599 EDDDGVMPPRGE
+599 DDDGVMPPRGE
-611 LLTKEEIS
+611 LLTKKEIS

-625 AQGAKHSN
+625 ARGAKHTN

>member
-1 MAELELQNVL
+1 MAESELQSVL

-43 RSSEVGAMARG
+43 RSPEVGAMARG

-96 VLALTLLCVLL
+96 VLALTVLCVLL
-107 RQKTSAFRCVLFC
+107 RQKTSAFRGALFC
-120 SAIGVAVTG
+120 GAIGVGVTG
-129 HLGGTMSWGEGYLL
+129 HLGGTMSWGDGYLL

-149 RAANVRTEPAPE
+149 RAANARTELAPE
-161 NVVSLENAVGVP
+161 SVAGLENTPAVPV
-173 RVVGPAPGVLLGGP
+173 RPAAGVLLGGP
-187 SSFDV
+187 SSLDV
-192 SEETKPLLKDPE
+192 SEETKPRLKDPE
-204 ADSTPTKME
+204 AESTPIKME

-242 PIEAAFPVGDEA
+242 PIDAAFPTGDED

-260 GDGASSLLVQRM
+260 GDGESSLLVQRM
-272 LLPREDDEAM
+272 LLPRDDDEAM

-287 AVPADEIQKFIT
+287 AVPADEIQKVIT
-299 WINEGAHGPGLE
+299 WINAGAHGPGLE
-311 HIKRVAT
+311 HIKRAAT
-318 KTADDRRLDPLGV
+318 KAVDERRLDPLGV
-331 LEPSESEQVLIDA
+331 LEPTEAEQALIDT
-344 AVAALRDRGAV
+344 AVAALRDRGVV

-376 ASDEHLLLLRGLEPV
+376 AGDEHLDLLRGLEPV

-399 TSVSDQ
+399 TAVTDE
-405 GFSKLAGFPELRDL
+405 GFAQVAALPELRDL

-434 QGSPKLERLNL
+434 KQSPKLTRLNL
-445 YGTKCTNTILTYVAN
+445 YGTKCSEALLPTLSN
-460 LEALERL
+460 LESLERL
-467 HIWGSRITDDF
+467 HIWGSKISGDSAIAF
-478 AVEFAS
+478 ATAN
-484 AHPEIRIT
+484 PELRVT
-492 GLSSVVREPIP
+492 GLPPVVREPIP
-503 EVVVKPEPVAEVQP
+503 EVVVDPESIAEL
-517 DPVQPEAPKDDPE
+517 QPELNQPTTSEVDSEP
-530 LASEEVNFLTKI
+530 ASEEVHFLTKI
-542 KPIFEARCV
+542 RPILEARCV
-551 SCHGPKKKKGQL
+551 SCHGPKKKKGGL
-563 RLEPIAEAFPEDE
+563 RLEPIAEAFPKGE

-592 VERIKLS
+592 VERIKLTA
-599 EDDDGVMPPRGE
+599 DDDGVMPPRGE

-625 AQGAKHSN
+625 ARGAKHTN

>member
-1 MAELELQNVL
+1 MAESELQNVL

-43 RSSEVGAMARG
+43 RSPEVGAMARG

-96 VLALTLLCVLL
+96 VLALTVLCVLL
-107 RQKTSAFRCVLFC
+107 RQKTSAFRGALFC
-120 SAIGVAVTG
+120 GAIGVGVTG
-129 HLGGTMSWGEGYLL
+129 HLGGTMSWGDGYLL

-149 RAANVRTEPAPE
+149 RAANARTEPAPE
-161 NVVSLENAVGVP
+161 SVAGLENTPAVPV
-173 RVVGPAPGVLLGGP
+173 RPAAGVLLGGP
-187 SSFDV
+187 SSLDV
-192 SEETKPLLKDPE
+192 SEETKPRLKDPE
-204 ADSTPTKME
+204 AESTPIKME

-242 PIEAAFPVGDEA
+242 PIDAAFPTGDED

-260 GDGASSLLVQRM
+260 GDGESSLLVQRM
-272 LLPREDDEAM
+272 LLPRDDDEAM

-287 AVPADEIQKFIT
+287 AVPADEIQKVIT
-299 WINEGAHGPGLE
+299 WINAGAYGPGLE
-311 HIKRVAT
+311 HIKRAAT
-318 KTADDRRLDPLGV
+318 KAVDERRLDPLGV
-331 LEPSESEQVLIDA
+331 LEPTEAEQALIDT
-344 AVAALRDRGAV
+344 AVAALRDRGVV

-376 ASDEHLLLLRGLEPV
+376 ASDEHLDLLRGLEPV

-399 TSVSDQ
+399 TAVTDE
-405 GFSKLAGFPELRDL
+405 GFAQVAALPELRDL

-434 QGSPKLERLNL
+434 KQSPKLTRLNL
-445 YGTKCTNTILTYVAN
+445 YGTKCSEALLPTLSN
-460 LEALERL
+460 LESLERL
-467 HIWGSRITDDF
+467 HIWGSKISGDSAIAF
-478 AVEFAS
+478 ATAN
-484 AHPEIRIT
+484 PELRVT
-492 GLSSVVREPIP
+492 GLPPVVREPIP
-503 EVVVKPEPVAEVQP
+503 EVVVDPESIAEVQP
-517 DPVQPEAPKDDPE
+517 ELNQPTTSEVDSEP
-530 LASEEVNFLTKI
+530 ASEEVHFLTKI
-542 KPIFEARCV
+542 RPILEARCV
-551 SCHGPKKKKGQL
+551 SCHGPKKKKGGL
-563 RLEPIAEAFPEDE
+563 RLEPIAEAFPEGE

-592 VERIKLS
+592 VERIKLTA
-599 EDDDGVMPPRGE
+599 DDDGVMPPRGE

-625 AQGAKHSN
+625 ARGAKHTN

>member
-1 MAELELQNVL
+1 MVESELQNVL

-43 RSSEVGAMARG
+43 RSPEVGAMARG

-120 SAIGVAVTG
+120 GAIGVAVTG

-161 NVVSLENAVGVP
+161 NVVSLENAAAVP
-173 RVVGPAPGVLLGGP
+173 RVVGPAPGVLLAGP

-192 SEETKPLLKDPE
+192 SEDTKPLLKDPE
-204 ADSTPTKME
+204 ADSTATKME

-231 PRKKKGGLRLE
+231 PGKKKGGLRLE

-467 HIWGSRITDDF
+467 HIWESRITDDF
-478 AVEFAS
+478 AVVFAS
-484 AHPEIRIT
+484 THPEIRIT

>member
-1 MAELELQNVL
+1 MAESELQNVL

-43 RSSEVGAMARG
+43 RSPEVGAMARG

-96 VLALTLLCVLL
+96 VLALTVLCVLL
-107 RQKTSAFRCVLFC
+107 RQKTSAFRGALFC
-120 SAIGVAVTG
+120 GAIGVGVTG
-129 HLGGTMSWGEGYLL
+129 HLGGTMSWGDGYLL

-149 RAANVRTEPAPE
+149 RAANARTEPAPE
-161 NVVSLENAVGVP
+161 SVAGLENTPAVPV
-173 RVVGPAPGVLLGGP
+173 RPAAGVLLGGP
-187 SSFDV
+187 SSLDV
-192 SEETKPLLKDPE
+192 SEETKPRLKDPE
-204 ADSTPTKME
+204 AESTPIKME

-242 PIEAAFPVGDEA
+242 PIDAAFPTGDED

-260 GDGASSLLVQRM
+260 GDGESSLLVQRM
-272 LLPREDDEAM
+272 LLPRDDDEAM

-287 AVPADEIQKFIT
+287 AVPADEIQKVIT
-299 WINEGAHGPGLE
+299 WINAGAHGPGLE
-311 HIKRVAT
+311 HIKRAAT
-318 KTADDRRLDPLGV
+318 KAVDERRLDPLGV
-331 LEPSESEQVLIDA
+331 LEPTEAEQALIDT
-344 AVAALRDRGAV
+344 AVAALRDRGVV

-376 ASDEHLLLLRGLEPV
+376 ASDEHLDLLRGLEPV

-399 TSVSDQ
+399 TAVTDE
-405 GFSKLAGFPELRDL
+405 GFAQVAALPELRDL

-434 QGSPKLERLNL
+434 KQSPKLTRLNL
-445 YGTKCTNTILTYVAN
+445 YGTKCSEALLPTLSN
-460 LEALERL
+460 LESLERL
-467 HIWGSRITDDF
+467 HIWGSKISGDSAIAF
-478 AVEFAS
+478 ATAN
-484 AHPEIRIT
+484 PELRVT
-492 GLSSVVREPIP
+492 GLPPVVREPIP
-503 EVVVKPEPVAEVQP
+503 EVVVDPESIAEVQP
-517 DPVQPEAPKDDPE
+517 ELNQPTTSEVDSEP
-530 LASEEVNFLTKI
+530 ASEEVHFLTKI
-542 KPIFEARCV
+542 RPILEARCV
-551 SCHGPKKKKGQL
+551 SCHGPKKKKGGL
-563 RLEPIAEAFPEDE
+563 RLEPIAEAFPEGE

-592 VERIKLS
+592 VERIKLTA
-599 EDDDGVMPPRGE
+599 DDDGVMPPRGE

-625 AQGAKHSN
+625 ARGAKHTN

>member
-1 MAELELQNVL
+1 MAESELQNVL

-43 RSSEVGAMARG
+43 RSPEVGAMARG

-96 VLALTLLCVLL
+96 VLALTVLCVLL
-107 RQKTSAFRCVLFC
+107 RQKTSAFRGALFC
-120 SAIGVAVTG
+120 GAIGVGVTG
-129 HLGGTMSWGEGYLL
+129 HLGGTMSWGDGYLL

-149 RAANVRTEPAPE
+149 RAANARTEPAPE
-161 NVVSLENAVGVP
+161 SVAGLENTPAVPV
-173 RVVGPAPGVLLGGP
+173 RPAAGVLLGGP
-187 SSFDV
+187 SSLDV
-192 SEETKPLLKDPE
+192 SEETKPRLKDPE
-204 ADSTPTKME
+204 AESTPIKME

-242 PIEAAFPVGDEA
+242 PIDAAFPTGDED

-260 GDGASSLLVQRM
+260 GDGESSLLVQRM
-272 LLPREDDEAM
+272 LLPRDDDEAM

-287 AVPADEIQKFIT
+287 AVPADEIQKVIT
-299 WINEGAHGPGLE
+299 WINAGAHGPGLE
-311 HIKRVAT
+311 HIKRAAT
-318 KTADDRRLDPLGV
+318 KAVDERRLDPLGV
-331 LEPSESEQVLIDA
+331 LEPTEAEQALIDT
-344 AVAALRDRGAV
+344 AVAALRDRGVV

-376 ASDEHLLLLRGLEPV
+376 AGDEHLDLLRGLEPV

-399 TSVSDQ
+399 TAVTDE
-405 GFSKLAGFPELRDL
+405 GFAQVAALPELRDL

-434 QGSPKLERLNL
+434 KQSPKLTRLNL
-445 YGTKCTNTILTYVAN
+445 YGTKCSEALLPTLSN
-460 LEALERL
+460 LESLERL
-467 HIWGSRITDDF
+467 HIWGSKISGDSAIAF
-478 AVEFAS
+478 ATAN
-484 AHPEIRIT
+484 PELRVT
-492 GLSSVVREPIP
+492 GLPPVVREPIP
-503 EVVVKPEPVAEVQP
+503 EVVVDPESIAEVQP
-517 DPVQPEAPKDDPE
+517 ELNQPTTSEVDSEP
-530 LASEEVNFLTKI
+530 ASEEVHFLTKI
-542 KPIFEARCV
+542 RPILEARCV
-551 SCHGPKKKKGQL
+551 SCHGPKKKKGGL
-563 RLEPIAEAFPEDE
+563 RLEPIAEAFPKGE

-592 VERIKLS
+592 VERIKLTA
-599 EDDDGVMPPRGE
+599 DDDGVMPPRGE

-625 AQGAKHSN
+625 ARGAKHTN

>member
-1 MAELELQNVL
+1 MAESELQNVL

-43 RSSEVGAMARG
+43 RSPEVGAMARG

-96 VLALTLLCVLL
+96 VLALTVLCVLL
-107 RQKTSAFRCVLFC
+107 RQKTSAFRGALFC
-120 SAIGVAVTG
+120 GAIGVGVTG
-129 HLGGTMSWGEGYLL
+129 HLGGTMSWGDGYLL

-149 RAANVRTEPAPE
+149 RAANARTEPAPE
-161 NVVSLENAVGVP
+161 SVVGLENTPAVP
-173 RVVGPAPGVLLGGP
+173 IRPAAGVLLGGP
-187 SSFDV
+187 SSLDV
-192 SEETKPLLKDPE
+192 SEETKPRLKDPE
-204 ADSTPTKME
+204 AESTPIKME

-242 PIEAAFPVGDEA
+242 PIDAAFPTGDED

-260 GDGASSLLVQRM
+260 GDGESSLLVQRM
-272 LLPREDDEAM
+272 LLPRDDDEAM

-287 AVPADEIQKFIT
+287 AVPADEIQKVIT
-299 WINEGAHGPGLE
+299 WINAGAHGPGLE
-311 HIKRVAT
+311 HIKRAAT
-318 KTADDRRLDPLGV
+318 KAVDERRLDPLGL
-331 LEPSESEQVLIDA
+331 LEPTEAEQALIDT
-344 AVAALRDRGAV
+344 AVAALRDRGVV

-376 ASDEHLLLLRGLEPV
+376 ASDEHLDLLRGLEPV

-399 TSVSDQ
+399 TAVTDE
-405 GFSKLAGFPELRDL
+405 GFAQVAALPELRDL

-434 QGSPKLERLNL
+434 KQSPKLTRLNL
-445 YGTKCTNTILTYVAN
+445 YGTKCSEALLPTLSN
-460 LEALERL
+460 LESLERL
-467 HIWGSRITDDF
+467 HIWGSKISGDSAIAF
-478 AVEFAS
+478 ATAN
-484 AHPEIRIT
+484 PELRVT
-492 GLSSVVREPIP
+492 GLPPVVREPIP
-503 EVVVKPEPVAEVQP
+503 EVVVDPESIAEI
-517 DPVQPEAPKDDPE
+517 QPELNQPTTSEVDSEP
-530 LASEEVNFLTKI
+530 ASEEVHFLTKI
-542 KPIFEARCV
+542 RPILEARCV
-551 SCHGPKKKKGQL
+551 SCHGPKKKKGGL
-563 RLEPIAEAFPEDE
+563 RLEPIAEAFPEGE

-592 VERIKLS
+592 VERIKLTA
-599 EDDDGVMPPRGE
+599 DDDGVMPPRGE

-625 AQGAKHSN
+625 ARGAKHTN

>member
-1 MAELELQNVL
+1 MAESEIQSVL
-11 LQTVGRSHPL
+11 LQTIGRSHPL

-34 ASELGGLWR
+34 TSELGGLWR
-43 RSSEVGAMARG
+43 RSPEVGAMARG

-96 VLALTLLCVLL
+96 VLALTVLCVLL

-129 HLGGTMSWGEGYLL
+129 HQGGTMSWGDGYLL
-143 EPIQSW
+143 EPIQNW
-149 RAANVRTEPAPE
+149 RAANARIEPAPGR
-161 NVVSLENAVGVP
+161 VVSLESPSAVPV
-173 RVVGPAPGVLLGGP
+173 RPAPAVLLEGP

-192 SEETKPLLKDPE
+192 SEESKPLLKDPE
-204 ADSTPTKME
+204 TDSTLTKIQ

-220 ILERYCVECHG
+220 ILEMYCVECHG

-242 PIEAAFPVGDEA
+242 PIDAAFSVGDED

-260 GDGASSLLVQRM
+260 GDGDSSLLVQRM
-272 LLPREDDEAM
+272 LLPRDDDEAM

-287 AVPADEIQKFIT
+287 AVPADEIQKVIT

-318 KTADDRRLDPLGV
+318 STPDKRRLDPLGV
-331 LEPSESEQVLIDA
+331 LEPSEAEQVLIDG
-344 AVAALRDRGAV
+344 AVVALRDRGAV

-376 ASDEHLLLLRGLEPV
+376 ATDEHLKLLRGLEPV

-399 TSVSDQ
+399 TAVTDQ
-405 GFSKLAGFPELRDL
+405 GFAQLAALPELRDL

-424 QLGDAIAPVL
+424 QLGDAIAPGL
-434 QGSPKLERLNL
+434 KQSSKLTRLNL
-445 YGTKCTNTILTYVAN
+445 YGTKCSEAILPTLSD

-467 HIWGSRITDDF
+467 HIWGSNISGDSAIAF
-478 AVEFAS
+478 ATAN
-484 AHPEIRIT
+484 PELRVT
-492 GLSSVVREPIP
+492 GLPPVVREPIP
-503 EVVVKPEPVAEVQP
+503 EVVVDPEPTAAA
-517 DPVQPEAPKDDPE
+517 QPELDQPE
-530 LASEEVNFLTKI
+530 EPAADSEPASEKVHFLTKI
-542 KPIFEARCV
+542 KPILQARCV
-551 SCHGPKKKKGQL
+551 SCHGPKKKKGGL
-563 RLEPIAEAFPEDE
+563 RLEPIAEAFPEGE

-586 PAGSLL
+586 PVGSLL
-592 VERIKLS
+592 VERIKLTA
-599 EDDDGVMPPRGE
+599 DDDGVMPPRGE
-611 LLTKEEIS
+611 LLTKEEIL

-625 AQGAKHSN
+625 ARGAKHTN

>member
-1 MAELELQNVL
+1 MAESELQNVL

-43 RSSEVGAMARG
+43 RSPEVGAMARG

-96 VLALTLLCVLL
+96 VLALTVLCVLL
-107 RQKTSAFRCVLFC
+107 RQKTSAFRGALFC
-120 SAIGVAVTG
+120 GAIGVGVTG
-129 HLGGTMSWGEGYLL
+129 HLGGTMSWGDGYLL

-149 RAANVRTEPAPE
+149 RAANARTEPAPE
-161 NVVSLENAVGVP
+161 SVAGLENTPAVPV
-173 RVVGPAPGVLLGGP
+173 RPAAGVLLGGP
-187 SSFDV
+187 SSLDV
-192 SEETKPLLKDPE
+192 SEETKPRLKDPE
-204 ADSTPTKME
+204 AESTPIKME

-242 PIEAAFPVGDEA
+242 PIDAAFPTGDED

-260 GDGASSLLVQRM
+260 GDGESSLLVQRM
-272 LLPREDDEAM
+272 LLPRDDDEAM

-287 AVPADEIQKFIT
+287 AVPADEIQKVIT
-299 WINEGAHGPGLE
+299 WINAGAHGPGLE
-311 HIKRVAT
+311 HIKRAAT
-318 KTADDRRLDPLGV
+318 KAVDERRLDPLGV
-331 LEPSESEQVLIDA
+331 LEPTEAEQALIDT
-344 AVAALRDRGAV
+344 AVAALRDRGVV

-376 ASDEHLLLLRGLEPV
+376 ASDEHLDLLRGLEPV

-399 TSVSDQ
+399 TAVTDE
-405 GFSKLAGFPELRDL
+405 GFAQVAALPELRDL

-434 QGSPKLERLNL
+434 KQSPKLTRLNL
-445 YGTKCTNTILTYVAN
+445 YGTKCSEALLPTLSN
-460 LEALERL
+460 LESLERL
-467 HIWGSRITDDF
+467 HIWGSKISGDSAIAF
-478 AVEFAS
+478 ATAN
-484 AHPEIRIT
+484 PELRVT
-492 GLSSVVREPIP
+492 GLPPVVREPIP
-503 EVVVKPEPVAEVQP
+503 EVVVDPESIAEVQP
-517 DPVQPEAPKDDPE
+517 ELNQPTTSEVDSEP
-530 LASEEVNFLTKI
+530 ASEEIHFLTKI
-542 KPIFEARCV
+542 KPILEARCV
-551 SCHGPKKKKGQL
+551 SCHGPKKKKGGL
-563 RLEPIAEAFPEDE
+563 RLEPIAEAFPKGE

-592 VERIKLS
+592 VERIKLTA
-599 EDDDGVMPPRGE
+599 DDDGVMPPRGE

-625 AQGAKHSN
+625 ARGAKHTN

>member
-1 MAELELQNVL
+1 MAESELQNVL

-43 RSSEVGAMARG
+43 RSPEVGAMARG

-96 VLALTLLCVLL
+96 VLALTVLCVLL
-107 RQKTSAFRCVLFC
+107 RQKTSAFRGALFC
-120 SAIGVAVTG
+120 GAIGVGVTG
-129 HLGGTMSWGEGYLL
+129 HLGGTMSWGDGYLL

-149 RAANVRTEPAPE
+149 RAANARTELAPE
-161 NVVSLENAVGVP
+161 SVAGLENTPAVPV
-173 RVVGPAPGVLLGGP
+173 RPAAGVLLGGP
-187 SSFDV
+187 SSLDV
-192 SEETKPLLKDPE
+192 SEETKPRLKDPE
-204 ADSTPTKME
+204 AESTPIKME

-242 PIEAAFPVGDEA
+242 PIDAAFPTGDED

-260 GDGASSLLVQRM
+260 GDGESSLLVQRM
-272 LLPREDDEAM
+272 LLPRDDDEAM

-287 AVPADEIQKFIT
+287 AVPADEIQKVIT
-299 WINEGAHGPGLE
+299 WINAGAHGPGLE
-311 HIKRVAT
+311 HIKRAAT
-318 KTADDRRLDPLGV
+318 KAVDERRLDPLGV
-331 LEPSESEQVLIDA
+331 LEPTEAEQALIDT
-344 AVAALRDRGAV
+344 AVAALRDRGVV

-376 ASDEHLLLLRGLEPV
+376 ASDEHLDLLRGLEPV

-399 TSVSDQ
+399 TAVTDE
-405 GFSKLAGFPELRDL
+405 GFAQVAALPELRDL

-434 QGSPKLERLNL
+434 KQSPKLTRLNL
-445 YGTKCTNTILTYVAN
+445 YGTKCSEALLPTLSN
-460 LEALERL
+460 LESLERL
-467 HIWGSRITDDF
+467 HIWGSKISGDSAIAF
-478 AVEFAS
+478 ATAN
-484 AHPEIRIT
+484 PELRVT
-492 GLSSVVREPIP
+492 GLPPVVREPIP
-503 EVVVKPEPVAEVQP
+503 EVVVDPESIAEVQP
-517 DPVQPEAPKDDPE
+517 ELNQPTTSEVDSEP
-530 LASEEVNFLTKI
+530 ASEEVHFLTKI
-542 KPIFEARCV
+542 KPILEARCV
-551 SCHGPKKKKGQL
+551 SCHGPKKKKGGL
-563 RLEPIAEAFPEDE
+563 RLEPIAEAFPEGE

-592 VERIKLS
+592 VERIKLTA
-599 EDDDGVMPPRGE
+599 DDDGVMPPRGE

-625 AQGAKHSN
+625 ARGAKHTN

>member
-1 MAELELQNVL
+1 MAESELQNVL

-43 RSSEVGAMARG
+43 RSPEVGAMARG

-96 VLALTLLCVLL
+96 VLALTVLCVLL
-107 RQKTSAFRCVLFC
+107 RQKTSAFRGALFC
-120 SAIGVAVTG
+120 GAIGVGVTG
-129 HLGGTMSWGEGYLL
+129 HLGGTMSWGDGYLL

-149 RAANVRTEPAPE
+149 RAANARTEPAPE
-161 NVVSLENAVGVP
+161 SVAGLENTPAVPV
-173 RVVGPAPGVLLGGP
+173 RPAAGVLLGGP
-187 SSFDV
+187 SSLDV
-192 SEETKPLLKDPE
+192 SEETKPRLKDPE
-204 ADSTPTKME
+204 AESTPIKME

-242 PIEAAFPVGDEA
+242 PIDAAFPTGDED

-260 GDGASSLLVQRM
+260 GDGESSLLVQRM
-272 LLPREDDEAM
+272 LLPRDDDEAM

-287 AVPADEIQKFIT
+287 AVPADEIQKVIT
-299 WINEGAHGPGLE
+299 WINAGAHGPGLE
-311 HIKRVAT
+311 HIKRAAT
-318 KTADDRRLDPLGV
+318 KAVDERRLDPLGV
-331 LEPSESEQVLIDA
+331 LEPTEAEQALIDT
-344 AVAALRDRGAV
+344 AVAALRDRGVV

-376 ASDEHLLLLRGLEPV
+376 ASDEYLDLLRGLEPV

-399 TSVSDQ
+399 TAVTDE
-405 GFSKLAGFPELRDL
+405 GFAQVAALPELRDL

-434 QGSPKLERLNL
+434 KQSPKLTRLNL
-445 YGTKCTNTILTYVAN
+445 YGTKCSEALLPTLSN
-460 LEALERL
+460 LESLERL
-467 HIWGSRITDDF
+467 HIWGSKISGDSAIAF
-478 AVEFAS
+478 ATAN
-484 AHPEIRIT
+484 PELRVT
-492 GLSSVVREPIP
+492 GLPPVVREPIP
-503 EVVVKPEPVAEVQP
+503 EVVVDPESIAEVQP
-517 DPVQPEAPKDDPE
+517 ELNQPTTSEVDSEP
-530 LASEEVNFLTKI
+530 ASEEVHFLTKI
-542 KPIFEARCV
+542 RPILEARCV
-551 SCHGPKKKKGQL
+551 SCHGPKKKKGGL
-563 RLEPIAEAFPEDE
+563 RLEPIAEAFPEGE

-592 VERIKLS
+592 VERIKLTA
-599 EDDDGVMPPRGE
+599 DDDGVMPPRGE

-625 AQGAKHSN
+625 ARGAKHTN

>member
-1 MAELELQNVL
+1 MAESELQSVL

-43 RSSEVGAMARG
+43 RSPEVGAMARG

-96 VLALTLLCVLL
+96 VLALTVLCVLL
-107 RQKTSAFRCVLFC
+107 RQKTSAFRGALFC
-120 SAIGVAVTG
+120 GAIGVGVTG
-129 HLGGTMSWGEGYLL
+129 HLGGTMSWGDGYLL

-149 RAANVRTEPAPE
+149 RAANARTEPAPE
-161 NVVSLENAVGVP
+161 SVAGLENTPAVPV
-173 RVVGPAPGVLLGGP
+173 RPAAGVLLGGP
-187 SSFDV
+187 SSLDV
-192 SEETKPLLKDPE
+192 SEETKPRLKDPE
-204 ADSTPTKME
+204 AESTPIKME

-242 PIEAAFPVGDEA
+242 PIDAAFPTGDED

-260 GDGASSLLVQRM
+260 GDGESSLLVQRM
-272 LLPREDDEAM
+272 LLPRDDDEAM

-287 AVPADEIQKFIT
+287 AVPADEIQKVIT
-299 WINEGAHGPGLE
+299 WINAGAHGPGLE
-311 HIKRVAT
+311 HIKRAAT
-318 KTADDRRLDPLGV
+318 KAVDERRLDPLGV
-331 LEPSESEQVLIDA
+331 LEPTEAEQALIDT
-344 AVAALRDRGAV
+344 AVAALRDRGVV

-376 ASDEHLLLLRGLEPV
+376 ASDEHLDLLRGLEPV

-399 TSVSDQ
+399 TAVTDE
-405 GFSKLAGFPELRDL
+405 GFAQVAALPELRDL

-434 QGSPKLERLNL
+434 KQSPKLTRLNL
-445 YGTKCTNTILTYVAN
+445 YGTKCSEALLPTLSN
-460 LEALERL
+460 LESLERL
-467 HIWGSRITDDF
+467 HIWGSKISGDSAIAF
-478 AVEFAS
+478 ATAN
-484 AHPEIRIT
+484 PELRVT
-492 GLSSVVREPIP
+492 GLPPVVREPIP
-503 EVVVKPEPVAEVQP
+503 EVVVDPESIAEVQP
-517 DPVQPEAPKDDPE
+517 ELNQPTTSEVDSEP
-530 LASEEVNFLTKI
+530 ASEEVHFLTKI
-542 KPIFEARCV
+542 RPILEARCV
-551 SCHGPKKKKGQL
+551 SCHGPKKKKGGL
-563 RLEPIAEAFPEDE
+563 RLEPIAEAFPKGE

-592 VERIKLS
+592 VERIKLTA
-599 EDDDGVMPPRGE
+599 DDDGVMPPRGE

-625 AQGAKHSN
+625 ARGAKHTN